1 MRYKTPDIK
10 TADVFFEIFSNPK
23 KTLEHIE
30 NMRTIRDQ
38 INASLGLE
46 DTKAKVDKLL
56 REASKKMED
65 AKRYEMEGRAD
76 IDAASSRLAM
86 DIENHKVAM
95 EKERGKLDTD
105 KAAFATRSGAVTR
118 ASNAMKA
125 DLDEQAAAA
134 LKREEAVSSR
144 EAEVLERENA
154 ANVWSR
160 QMTEAKK
167 AMDRVRPNGG

>member
-76 IDAASSRLAM
+76 LEAASSRLAM

-95 EKERGKLDTD
+95 EKEHGELDTD

-125 DLDEQAAAA
+125 DLDKRSTD
-134 LKREEAVSSR
+134 LVKREEEVSWR
-144 EAEVLERENA
+144 EAKVTERENA
-154 ANVWSR
+154 ANAWTKS
-160 QMTEAKK
+160 MTEAKK
-167 AMDRVRPNGG
+167 AMDRVR